1 MLHCLVSLVE
11 ISEVKKLLANQFK
24 NDYEYE
30 QAKKRIKKGAVEAR
44 NKRLQRDY
52 DVDGMIVSGD
62 SESGQESLYYSLN
75 KEYC

>member
-1 MLHCLVSLVE
+1 M
-11 ISEVKKLLANQFK
+11 KKILANQFK

-52 DVDGMIVSGD
+52 DVNGMVVSGD

-75 KEYC
+75 NEYC

>member
-1 MLHCLVSLVE
+1 M
-11 ISEVKKLLANQFK
+11 KKLLANQFK

-52 DVDGMIVSGD
+52 DVDGMIVSGG

-75 KEYC
+75 KEYCYE

>member
-1 MLHCLVSLVE
+1 M
-11 ISEVKKLLANQFK
+11 KKLLVNQFK

-30 QAKKRIKKGAVEAR
+30 QAKKRIKKGDVEAR

-52 DVDGMIVSGD
+52 DVSGMVVSGD

-75 KEYC
+75 KEFCYE

>member
-1 MLHCLVSLVE
+1 M
-11 ISEVKKLLANQFK
+11 KKLLANQFK

-30 QAKKRIKKGAVEAR
+30 QAKRRIKKGAVEAR

-52 DVDGMIVSGD
+52 DVSGTVVSGD

-75 KEYC
+75 REYCYE